1 MPVQT
6 RLQKQKQ
13 AHQEKPQ
20 ENAPIP
26 IVRIYHIHM
35 FKCIRKNKTESVYVS
50 TQKYIKELQLEV
62 GDTVC
67 LRDFPSD
74 LSYINIGKVKAING
88 TQVIIE
94 ESD

>member
-13 AHQEKPQ
+13 EQ
-20 ENAPIP
+20 ENVPIP
-26 IVRIYHIHM
+26 MVRINHIHL
-35 FKCIRKNKTESVYVS
+35 FKCIQKNKTTSVYVS
-50 TQKYIKELQLEV
+50 TLQYIKELELEV
-62 GDTVC
+62 GDTVS

-88 TQVIIE
+88 TQVVVE